1 MELEIT
7 MDFMKRPRNF
17 AQEVMATVP
26 EIDLDTLEEGLGE
39 RFGIL
44 KDGAWMKEVLLWVQQ
59 YQKEESLVALRANR
73 KAA

>member
-1 MELEIT
+1 

-26 EIDLDTLEEGLGE
+26 EIDLDTLEEGLVE

-44 KDGAWMKEVLLWVQQ
+44 KDSAWMEDVMLWVAA

-73 KAA
+73 KAP

>member
-1 MELEIT
+1 

-26 EIDLDTLEEGLGE
+26 EIDLDTLEEGLVE

-44 KDGAWMKEVLLWVQQ
+44 KDSAWMEDVMLWVAA